1 MKANLIK
8 SLSYGFFLML
18 FIVPNASFAQLKL
31 ENKFFGP
38 DPSTLSN
45 DFLHLEFI
53 PHINGAH
60 TIKWWHKEV
69 SQVENFTIL
78 VSENN
83 INFTEYKVVTIPE
96 PKPANMRILSVYMD
110 EFIGKSRFVKIRA
123 NLMMGDVD
131 NSPSKELLFYAT
143 KKTQI
148 NTWPNPVLEE
158 VQIADINT
166 DVTDLVIYDQ
176 HGSIKHMERINSND
190 SNKTLNIG
198 DYKTGF
204 YHLVLLDNN
213 GRPIQS
219 KRLFKQ

>member
-1 MKANLIK
+1 MKTNLIK

-18 FIVPNASFAQLKL
+18 FIVPNVSFAQLKFDYKL
-31 ENKFFGP
+31 LGP
-38 DPSTLSN
+38 DPSTISN
-45 DFLHLEFI
+45 DFLNLEFV

-60 TIKWWHKEV
+60 TIKWWHKEI
-69 SQVENFTIL
+69 SQVDSFTIL

-83 INFTEYKVVTIPE
+83 TDFTVYKEVAVPNPIP
-96 PKPANMRILSVYMD
+96 PYMKILSVYMD
-110 EFIGKSRFVKIRA
+110 EFIGKSRFVQIRA
-123 NLMMGDVD
+123 NLMTGFVD
-131 NSPSKELLFYAT
+131 KTPSKELLFYAA
-143 KKTQI
+143 KKPII
-148 NTWPNPVLEE
+148 NTWPNPVLDV

-166 DVTDLVIYDQ
+166 DVTDLIIYDQ
-176 HGSIKHMERINSND
+176 HGSIIQMEKVNSND